1 MKYFT
6 LLLTLQCSFLFA
18 QDFDKY
24 KPMKSSGQIPAH
36 FIESNYA
43 KYIKDIRQIESKDD
57 RKTKSDKKDFY
68 LENNYEISRL
78 LLGGAVLFNNELTD
92 YVNKVADVV
101 LADDDRLR
109 AELNFYVIRSSAVNA
124 FTSNDGYI
132 FVNIGLLAQLENEA
146 QLAYILCHEIVHYM
160 ESHAIDGYLEQTK
173 MDRGDK
179 GYRRISYEE
188 KLVAECNFS
197 QDMEFEAD
205 RKGLDL
211 YLETKYSTT
220 ELLGVFDVLQYSYL
234 PFDEIKFE
242 KTFLENENFK
252 FPDTLFSV
260 EANPISFDDNYDDS
274 KSTHPNTRRRREI
287 AYREIEGENDK
298 GKKAFLVSEKE
309 FKKVRD
315 ISRFELTPLYLRER
329 QYAMALYNTFLLSK
343 SYPNS
348 EYNKVATAQALYG
361 LTTYKNERNFYDVC
375 PKPKKTEG
383 ESHPLFYFL
392 VELEKV
398 ELNVISAAYAW
409 DVHKEYPENKTAKL
423 VSSELL
429 KQLAFE
435 HDLSPYDFYKK
446 PKKEV
451 KKEIEEK
458 EEVVDKN
465 ESKYDK
471 IRRSH
476 KKTDTEKEESFYK
489 YAFVHHLKDRK
500 FKSTFFDFVDLKEKE
515 RQEEN
520 DDSAESRKARQKE
533 EKLIRKKGKA
543 LGIDKLVIV
552 NPYYMIYDS
561 DDEKVEYIKSEEKE
575 SVLSAKLTKM
585 SKKLKMSLEIIEPNE
600 LNQNDIERYLQI
612 STLNSWIAENFNH
625 EEVDCLSSS
634 QESMD
639 KVIEHFGT
647 KYFAWVGVFELH
659 GNSKANGYYF
669 IIFDAESGDLILSVE
684 EYRRAKLKLDQLNAH
699 IYNGLYQAHNKR
711 KKKK

>member
-1 MKYFT
+1 MKYLS
-6 LLLTLQCSFLFA
+6 LLIFLQVNVLSA

-24 KPMKSSGQIPAH
+24 QSMKSSGQIPAH
-36 FIESNYA
+36 FIESNYS
-43 KYIKDIRQIESKDD
+43 KYIKDINQIESKDN
-57 RKTKSDKKDFY
+57 RKTKNDKKDFY
-68 LENNYEISRL
+68 LANNYEISQL

-101 LADDDRLR
+101 LANDDRLR
-109 AELNFYVIRSSAVNA
+109 DQLHFYVIRSSAVNA
-124 FTSNDGYI
+124 FTTNDGYI

-146 QLAYILCHEIVHYM
+146 QLAFVLCHEIVHYM
-160 ESHAIDGYLEQTK
+160 EDHAIDGFLEKNK
-173 MDRGDK
+173 MERGDK
-179 GYRRISYEE
+179 GYKRVSYEE

-211 YLETKYSTT
+211 YLDTKYTSS
-220 ELLGVFDVLQYSYL
+220 ELLGVFDVLQYCYL
-234 PFDEIKFE
+234 PFDEIKFD
-242 KTFLENENFK
+242 KDFLENKTFK

-298 GKKAFLVSEKE
+298 GKTAFIVSEKE
-309 FKKVRD
+309 FNKVRD
-315 ISRFELTPLYLRER
+315 ISRFELTPLYLREK

-343 SYPNS
+343 TYPNS

-361 LTTYKNERNFYDVC
+361 LTIYKNERSFYDVC

-409 DVHKEYPENKTAKL
+409 DVHKQFPTNKTAKL
-423 VSSELL
+423 LSDDLL
-429 KQLAFE
+429 KELAFE

-446 PKKEV
+446 PKGEV
-451 KKEIEEK
+451 KKEIVQK
-458 EEVVDKN
+458 EETPDKN

-471 IRRSH
+471 IRRSQ
-476 KKTDTEKEESFYK
+476 KKVDVEEEDSFYK
-489 YAFVHHLKDRK
+489 YAFIEHLKDRK

-520 DDSAESRKARQKE
+520 DDSGEKRKARQKE
-533 EKLIRKKGKA
+533 EKMIRKKGKA

-552 NPYYMIYDS
+552 NPFYLIYDG
-561 DDEKVEYIKSEEKE
+561 DKDKVEYIKSESEE
-575 SVLSAKLTKM
+575 TVLSKKLMKM
-585 SKKLKMSLEIIEPNE
+585 SKKLKLSTEIIEPNE

-612 STLNSWIAENFNH
+612 ATLNAWVSENFNH
-625 EEVDCLSSS
+625 EDVDCISSS
-634 QESMD
+634 QQSMD

-647 KYFAWVGVFELH
+647 KYFAWVGVFELE
-659 GNSKANGYYF
+659 GSSKANGYYF

-684 EYRRAKLKLDQLNAH
+684 EYRRSKLKSDQLNAL
-699 IYNGLYQAHNKR
+699 IFNGLYQAHNKR
-711 KKKK
+711 KKKR